1 MVMYVLDTDHLSLMQ
16 RNGLAGRRILA
27 RLAGLSVAQVASTV
41 ISYEEQVKGRLL
53 VLSQAQ
59 TAERVTSAYS
69 GLQQIAEDY
78 RSIALL
84 PFDHTAFDTA
94 RQLRKRY
101 RRLGAMDLKIA
112 ALAEPLLRRIVL
124 AQDAILLTRNR
135 SDFGQIEGLRWED
148 WSE

>member
-59 TAERVTSAYS
+59 TAERVTSAYR

-112 ALAEPLLRRIVL
+112 AIVL

>member
-1 MVMYVLDTDHLSLMQ
+1 MVMYVLDTDHLSLIQ
-16 RNGLAGRRILA
+16 RNGLPGQQILA
-27 RLAGLSVAQVASTV
+27 RLLALSVDQVASTV

-53 VLSQAQ
+53 VLSQAK
-59 TAERVTSAYS
+59 TAESVTSAYR
-69 GLQQIAEDY
+69 GLKQLAEDY

-84 PFDHTAFDTA
+84 PFDHAAFDAA

-112 ALAEPLLRRIVL
+112 VIVL
-124 AQDAILLTRNR
+124 TQDAILLTRNR